1 MTAPGGR
8 AAGRAGPMS
17 EALRAR
23 IDGWIQS
30 HDFSGVVHVARADES
45 LYARAHGSSD
55 RAHAIPNAVETQFA
69 IASGT
74 KLLTALAVLSLVDA
88 GAVALDTALV
98 DVLEAA
104 PELTAPGTTV
114 RHLLAH
120 TSGMGDYLDESTVA
134 DIEDYLLGVPV
145 HRLERPRD
153 FLQLLRGRAPRFS
166 PGTSFA
172 YNNSGYV
179 VLALLV
185 ESASGRGYHEVVQQ
199 RVCAPA
205 GLLDTIFPRLDD
217 LPGRAAIGYLPGRG
231 FRCNA
236 FHLPVRGAGDGGAYS
251 TARDVTRLWS
261 ALFSGRIVSPALLAE
276 MLRPQHVSGARA
288 YGLGLWLD
296 ETSVFIEGSD
306 AGISF
311 RSRFEPATGLS
322 YAVLSNTTRGAWPLV
337 KALDASFAE
346 LSTLAAREACC

>member
-1 MTAPGGR
+1 
-8 AAGRAGPMS
+8 MS

-23 IDGWIQS
+23 IDGWIES
-30 HDFSGVVHVARADES
+30 HDFSGVVHVARAEQS
-45 LYARAHGSSD
+45 LYARAHGLSD
-55 RAHAIPNAVETQFA
+55 RAHAIPNGVETLFA

-88 GAVALDTALV
+88 GAVELDTPLV
-98 DVLEAA
+98 EVLEGAS
-104 PELTAPGTTV
+104 ELTAPGTTV
-114 RHLLAH
+114 RQLLAH
-120 TSGMGDYLDESTVA
+120 TSGMGDYLDESTIA
-134 DIEDYLLGVPV
+134 DIEDYVLAVPV
-145 HRLERPRD
+145 HRLERPGD
-153 FLQLLRGRAPRFS
+153 FLVLLRGRAPRFV
-166 PGTSFA
+166 PGASFA

-185 ESASGRGYHEVVQQ
+185 EVLTGQGYHDVVQQ

-205 GLLDTIFPRLDD
+205 GLVDTTFPRLDD

-231 FRCNA
+231 YRSNA
-236 FHLPVRGAGDGGAYS
+236 FHVPIRGGGDGGAYS
-251 TARDVTRLWS
+251 TARDLARLWS
-261 ALFSGRIVSPALLAE
+261 ALFSGRVVSPAQLAE
-276 MLRPQHVSGARA
+276 MRRPQHVAGARA

-311 RSRFEPATGLS
+311 RSRFDPATGLS

-337 KALDASFAE
+337 KALDASFPE
-346 LSTLAAREACC
+346 LCTLAAQHERW